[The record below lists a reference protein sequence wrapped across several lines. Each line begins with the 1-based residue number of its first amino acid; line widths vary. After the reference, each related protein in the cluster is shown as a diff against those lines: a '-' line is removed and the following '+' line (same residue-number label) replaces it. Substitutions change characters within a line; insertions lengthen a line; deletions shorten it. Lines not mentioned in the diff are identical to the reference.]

1 MKRFAIWTF
10 AVATMVAS
18 SSALADPASEAALL
32 ERLEQQEQRLK
43 VLERKLEIQDEKAK
57 TTASSTPVV
66 KASPKGFSF
75 QSADGANQIKLR
87 GVTHIDGRYLLDD
100 AGFAATDRTGGSDT
114 WQLTRVRPIIEGTL
128 YNLVDFR
135 FTPDFGQGRT
145 VIQDAFIT
153 ARLHPTLKITAGKFK
168 APFGLER
175 LQSANDIRFVA
186 RAYPT
191 SLSPNRDIGLAV
203 EGDLLSGGRLSYAVS
218 YANGVIDGGS
228 SEALTD
234 IDVDD
239 DQDLVVRLFSHPF
252 AESDAFALRG
262 LGFGIAGSYI
272 EQVGTVTQPLLP
284 AFRTPPQQTFFR
296 YRTGATATIS
306 NGERI
311 RWSPQFYYYLGGLG
325 LLGEYVQVS
334 TDVSRTTTAGTSTG
348 TINNNGWQ
356 LAASWFLTGEEAAY
370 RGYTPL
376 STFSPG
382 KSWGAFELTARYH
395 ELDIDDDAF
404 AGGGDSFAD
413 PTLSAS
419 KASTAEVGI
428 NWYLNQN
435 LKWVLNYGVT
445 RFDGGVTTGDRDD
458 EKFLLT
464 RFALGF

>member
-1 MKRFAIWTF
+1 MKRIAAWTVL
-10 AVATMVAS
+10 AAS
-18 SSALADPASEAALL
+18 LTASNGALADAASEAALPDW
-32 ERLEQQEQRLK
+32 LEQQEQRIK
-43 VLERKLEIQDEKAK
+43 VLERKLEIQDEAVK
-57 TTASSTPVV
+57 TAASSTPVV
-66 KASPKGFSF
+66 KASPKGFSL

-87 GVTHIDGRYLLDD
+87 GVMQIDGRYLLDD
-100 AGFAATDRTGGSDT
+100 AGFTAADRTGGTDT
-114 WQLTRVRPIIEGTL
+114 WTLTRVRPIIEGTL

-145 VIQDAFIT
+145 VIQDAFVT
-153 ARLHPTLKITAGKFK
+153 ARLSPALRITAGKFK

-203 EGDLLSGGRLSYAVS
+203 EGDLLSGRLSYAIS

-234 IDVDD
+234 VDVDD

-252 AESDAFALRG
+252 AESDVFALRG
-262 LGFGIAGSYI
+262 LGLGIAGSYI

-306 NGERI
+306 DGERI
-311 RWSPQFYYYLGGLG
+311 RYSPQFYYYLGGFG

-334 TDVSRTTTAGTSTG
+334 TDVSRTTAAGTRIG

-356 LAASWFLTGEEAAY
+356 LAASWFLTGEEAAF
-370 RGYTPL
+370 RGYTPV

-404 AGGGDSFAD
+404 IGGADSFAD
-413 PTLSAS
+413 PAASAT
-419 KASTAEVGI
+419 KVSTAEVGF

-435 LKWVLNYGVT
+435 LKWVLNYGIT
-445 RFDGGVTTGDRDD
+445 RFDGGLASGDRDD

>member
-1 MKRFAIWTF
+1 MKRFGIWTI
-10 AVATMVAS
+10 AVATTVVS
-18 SSALADPASEAALL
+18 SSALADAASEAALL

-43 VLERKLEIQDEKAK
+43 VLERKLEIQDEAAK
-57 TTASSTPVV
+57 TAATSTPVV

-87 GVTHIDGRYLLDD
+87 GVMHIDGRYLLDD
-100 AGFAATDRTGGSDT
+100 AGFAATDKTGGPDT

-145 VIQDAFIT
+145 VIQDAYVT
-153 ARLHPTLKITAGKFK
+153 ARLNPALRVTAGKFK

-191 SLSPNRDIGLAV
+191 SLSPNRDIGLAL
-203 EGDLLSGGRLSYAVS
+203 EGDLLDSRLSYAVS
-218 YANGVIDGGS
+218 YTNGVIDGGS
-228 SEALTD
+228 SDTLTD
-234 IDVDD
+234 VDVDD
-239 DQDLVVRLFSHPF
+239 DQDLIVRLFSNPF
-252 AESDAFALRG
+252 ASSDAFALRG
-262 LGFGIAGSYI
+262 LGIGIAGSYI

-284 AFRTPPQQTFFR
+284 SFRTPPQQTFFR

-311 RWSPQFYYYLGGLG
+311 RWSPQFYYYLGGFG

-334 TDVSRTTTAGTSTG
+334 TDVSRTTTSGMRTG
-348 TINNNGWQ
+348 TINNNGWE
-356 LAASWFLTGEEAAY
+356 LAASWFVTGEEAAF

-382 KSWGAFELTARYH
+382 KSWGAFELTVRYH
-395 ELDIDDDAF
+395 ELDVDDEAF
-404 AGGGDSFAD
+404 LGGADSFAD
-413 PTLSAS
+413 PAASAT
-419 KASTAEVGI
+419 KAATAEVGI

-445 RFDGGVTTGDRDD
+445 RFDGGVATGDRDD

>member
-1 MKRFAIWTF
+1 
-10 AVATMVAS
+10 
-18 SSALADPASEAALL
+18 
-32 ERLEQQEQRLK
+32 
-43 VLERKLEIQDEKAK
+43 
-57 TTASSTPVV
+57 
-66 KASPKGFSF
+66 
-75 QSADGANQIKLR
+75 
-87 GVTHIDGRYLLDD
+87 
-100 AGFAATDRTGGSDT
+100 
-114 WQLTRVRPIIEGTL
+114 VRPIIEGTL

-145 VIQDAFIT
+145 VIQDAFVT
-153 ARLHPTLKITAGKFK
+153 ARLNPALKITAGKFK

-175 LQSANDIRFVA
+175 LQSATDIRFVA

-191 SLSPNRDIGLAV
+191 SLSPNRDIGLGI
-203 EGDLLSGGRLSYAVS
+203 EGDLVSGGRLSYSVS

-234 IDVDD
+234 VDVDD

-252 AESDAFALRG
+252 AESEAFALRG
-262 LGFGIAGSYI
+262 LGIGIAGSYI
-272 EQVGTVTQPLLP
+272 EQVGTITQPLLP

-311 RWSPQFYYYLGGLG
+311 RYSPQFYYYLGGFG

-334 TDVSRTTTAGTSTG
+334 TEVSRTTTAGTSTG

-356 LAASWFLTGEEAAY
+356 LAASWFVTGEEATY

-395 ELDIDDDAF
+395 ELDIDDEAF
-404 AGGGDSFAD
+404 VGGANSFAD
-413 PTLSAS
+413 PAASAT
-419 KASTAEVGI
+419 KASTAEVGF

-435 LKWVLNYGVT
+435 LKWVLNYGIT
-445 RFDGGVTTGDRDD
+445 RFEGGVVTGDRDD

-464 RFALGF
+464 RIALGF